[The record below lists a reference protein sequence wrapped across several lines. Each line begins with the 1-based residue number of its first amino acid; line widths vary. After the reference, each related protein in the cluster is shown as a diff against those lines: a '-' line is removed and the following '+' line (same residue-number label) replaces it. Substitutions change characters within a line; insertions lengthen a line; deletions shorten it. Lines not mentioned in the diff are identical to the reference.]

1 MVRPAIHARALA
13 SVLTKASRQFAA
25 VVLTGPRQS
34 GKTTLV
40 RQLFGSTRSYCSL
53 DDPLVREQAI
63 ADPKLLLSR
72 YPPPVI
78 LDEIQCAPGLL
89 HTVKAMIDERRSEKG
104 RFIITGSQAFA
115 LMAGVTE
122 SLAGRAAV
130 LSLLSMSWR
139 ELRDLDEGDA
149 DWKDLLWPAEVRQVR
164 APSIEGLAAAILRG
178 GYPEPALDTSI
189 DHRLWHSSYVQTY
202 LERDVRSLRAIGDLG
217 DFRRLLTALAART
230 GSLINFADLARDLG
244 VTAKTVQAW
253 VSVLEASG
261 QVVVLKPYHAN
272 VGKRLVKRPKVYF
285 LDTGTLA
292 FLLGVDRPEA
302 LLSGIAAGPTFESAV
317 AGQIHRLLV
326 HRGHLS
332 RVYFWRTS
340 AGHEVDFVLE
350 DGQLLVPIEAR
361 LTTAPTPR
369 DASGVEQFQALLGER
384 AGKGYVVCLC
394 AERHPLTRRVDAV
407 PLGAF

>member
-1 MVRPAIHARALA
+1 MVLPAIHPRALA

-40 RQLFGSTRSYCSL
+40 RQLFGGTHSYCSL

-63 ADPKLLLSR
+63 ADPRLLLSR

-78 LDEIQCAPGLL
+78 LDEIQYAPGLL
-89 HTVKAMIDERRSEKG
+89 HTVKALIDERRSEKG

-130 LSLLSMSWR
+130 LSLLSMSGR

-149 DWKDLLWPAEVRQVR
+149 DWKDLLWPAEVRQAG
-164 APSIEGLAAAILRG
+164 APSIEGMAAAILRG

-202 LERDVRSLRAIGDLG
+202 LERDVRSLRAVGDLG
-217 DFRRLLTALAART
+217 DFRRLLTALAVRT

-261 QVVVLKPYHAN
+261 QVVVVKPYHAN

-285 LDTGTLA
+285 LDSGTLA
-292 FLLGVDRPEA
+292 YLLALDRPGQVFE
-302 LLSGIAAGPTFESAV
+302 GMAAGPILEAFAFGQLYRLFLNRGESPR
-317 AGQIHRLLV
+317 IT
-326 HRGHLS
+326 
-332 RVYFWRTS
+332 FWRT
-340 AGHEVDFVLE
+340 ADGHEVDFVIE
-350 DGQLLVPIEAR
+350 DGGRVYPIEVK
-361 LTTAPTPR
+361 LTSTP
-369 DASGVEQFQALLGER
+369 ALRHAAGIVRFREMLGR
-384 AGKGYVVCLC
+384 KAGPGLMLCLC
-394 AERHPLTRRVDAV
+394 QERVPLARGVDAV
-407 PLGAF
+407 PIGIV